1 MIIEVQLEVN
11 DDVSTME
18 KVKNLVVAKHEHLSD
33 WTIESCLICC
43 YKMKP
48 GRIKRRWFDWN
59 SITNQGKFSIEEP
72 FLFVDGEFYL
82 TIGIVSRS
90 ESKFEKVEINP
101 VKDLSS
107 LVSWPNS
114 FFGMKVKMTKPPPV
128 WDRFNV
134 NGEIKIFIKTL
145 TGKTITLSVWQN
157 ITILNVKTMIQ
168 DNEGIPPDEMRLIFM
183 GHELEENR
191 ILPVYNIQDQSTLHL
206 ILRLRVGMY
215 HRTSGRDGFKKL
227 NSSPTNTITIKYGP
241 DDTEQFEIGMDRNE
255 TKESLL
261 ERVTEVIDLQN
272 QIIELKKGNESK
284 TVNLGMKQKI
294 NDID

>member
-1 MIIEVQLEVN
+1 
-11 DDVSTME
+11 
-18 KVKNLVVAKHEHLSD
+18 
-33 WTIESCLICC
+33 
-43 YKMKP
+43 
-48 GRIKRRWFDWN
+48 
-59 SITNQGKFSIEEP
+59 
-72 FLFVDGEFYL
+72 
-82 TIGIVSRS
+82 
-90 ESKFEKVEINP
+90 
-101 VKDLSS
+101 
-107 LVSWPNS
+107 
-114 FFGMKVKMTKPPPV
+114 
-128 WDRFNV
+128 
-134 NGEIKIFIKTL
+134 
-145 TGKTITLSVWQN
+145 
-157 ITILNVKTMIQ
+157 MIQ
-168 DNEGIPPDEMRLIFM
+168 DNEGIPPDEMCLIFM

-206 ILRLRVGMY
+206 ILRLRGGMY